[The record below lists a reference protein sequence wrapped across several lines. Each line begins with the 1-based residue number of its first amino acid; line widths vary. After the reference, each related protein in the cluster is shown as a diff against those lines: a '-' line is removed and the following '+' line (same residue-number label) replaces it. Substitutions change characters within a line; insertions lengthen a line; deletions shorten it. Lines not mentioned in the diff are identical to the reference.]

1 MPDFGWDPKPGFDLA
16 GKRALVVGFSNPLGR
31 AISLAF
37 AEAGADVAVAA
48 ASLDGDEVME
58 AKNTAR
64 DIQKTGRQSVSQAW
78 DVTLP
83 TNVQVSFKQ
92 LIKDFGR
99 PTILAFNADLPLVA
113 PIEKTSD
120 AQFARVLGVNLQGA
134 YYTARSFLRDFP
146 EDESGRL
153 IWLNSIF
160 AERGVDHLSAY
171 TTARA
176 GVIGLS
182 AALSQE
188 LGGRGITSNCISTG
202 WMDWTPGRGSD
213 DIGANRLM
221 RFVPMRR
228 FGVADEVAPLAVLLA
243 SGAAGFLNGQVYH
256 VDGGVSE
263 HL

>member
-1 MPDFGWDPKPGFDLA
+1 MPDFAWEPKPGFDLA
-16 GKRALVVGFSNPLGR
+16 GKRALVVGFTNPVGR

-48 ASLDGDEVME
+48 TSLDGDEVME
-58 AKNTAR
+58 AKRVAR
-64 DIQKTGRQSVSQAW
+64 DIEKAGRKSISQAW

-92 LIKDFGR
+92 LVKEFGH
-99 PTILAFNADLPLVA
+99 PSILAFNADLPLTA

-134 YYTARSFLRDFP
+134 YYTARTFLRDFP
-146 EDESGRL
+146 EGETGRL
-153 IWLNSIF
+153 IWVNTIF
-160 AERGVDHLSAY
+160 GERGVDQLSAY
-171 TTARA
+171 ATARA

-202 WMDWTPGRGSD
+202 WMDWTPGRGPD
-213 DIGANRLM
+213 EIGQNRLM

-228 FGVADEVAPLAVLLA
+228 FGTAEEVAPLAVLLA
-243 SGAAGFLNGQVYH
+243 SDAAGYLNGQVFH